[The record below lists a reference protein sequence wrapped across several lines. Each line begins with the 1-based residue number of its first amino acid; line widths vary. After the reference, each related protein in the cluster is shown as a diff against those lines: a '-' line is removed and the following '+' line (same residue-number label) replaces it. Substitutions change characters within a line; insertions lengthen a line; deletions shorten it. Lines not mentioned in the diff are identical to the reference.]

1 VISAWINEKRKSN
14 MIDYSILANSV
25 EYYESHGY
33 QRIESPW
40 TVTKEISK
48 VTSPPNASFFTIE
61 EKKKVLVA
69 SGEQSLLYLYNKGF
83 LPKGKWQTITPCFRD
98 ETFDSLHT
106 KYFLKNEL
114 MITDSVNEA
123 TLISTI
129 DDALNFFRQWAPESK
144 VKETGPKSYDI
155 VYDDIELGSY
165 GMRYCPFVK
174 WVYGTGVAEPR
185 FSRVLDM
192 YGISHKKN

>member
-1 VISAWINEKRKSN
+1 